1 MECINSP
8 SGVDLHVHSTRSD
21 GTYTPTQLVN
31 YAIEKGLKA
40 FALTDHDTVDG
51 IEEALKAAEGKPI
64 EVIPGIEYSTEY
76 RKRDVHI
83 VGLFIDYKAP
93 VFLEYLE
100 RFQASRIERN
110 HKLCKNLQGAGFDIT
125 YEALLKEF
133 PNAVITRAHYAKYL
147 LSHGYVKSMVEAF
160 ERYLGDHTPYFVHR
174 EKITPEEVI
183 DITRRAG
190 GIPILAHPTLYKL
203 GREQLDI
210 LVSTLTDAGLMG
222 LEAIY
227 STYSPSEES
236 QMKALAKKYNLLI
249 SGGSDFH
256 GATKPGLDLG
266 NGYGRLFVHEEVLE
280 NLRKAL

>member
-1 MECINSP
+1 MGC
-8 SGVDLHVHSTRSD
+8 VDLNVHSTRSD
-21 GTYTPTQLVN
+21 GTYTPTKLVD
-31 YAIEKGLKA
+31 YAVEKGLKA

-51 IEEALKAAEGKPI
+51 IEEALNAAKGKPI

-76 RKRDVHI
+76 RQRDVHI

-125 YEALLKEF
+125 YEALFAEF

-147 LSHGYVKSMVEAF
+147 LAHGYVKSMVEAF

-266 NGYGRLFVHEEVLE
+266 NGYGRLFVHEEVLA
-280 NLRKAL
+280 NLRGAL